1 VYVVKKFFF
10 LKGNFISDLP
20 GAMPKCKGGVRKE
33 CESCDQQIPVACKT
47 CPECR
52 LVTFRLIGRLTEPR
66 RREGRRVYEKSGGG
80 NDVKHRKMGTSW
92 KKMGAEGAT

>member
-1 VYVVKKFFF
+1 MKVLLCRYLIKTFF
-10 LKGNFISDLP
+10 LKEGNLISDLH

-52 LVTFRLIGRLTEPR
+52 LVTILLKR
-66 RREGRRVYEKSGGG
+66 RF
-80 NDVKHRKMGTSW
+80 
-92 KKMGAEGAT
+92 